1 MSKVSKREELLQ
13 RAIALYNQ
21 DYKLVSISRELGIHV
36 STLRNWLR
44 KAGYKAKKNPHG
56 ANPQEEKPKEDTD
69 PLQTALEEKLDEAVK
84 EETQLKAH
92 DARIAE
98 DKDLLELAQAQSS
111 PGEKYQSYVAATAV
125 KLMRDHVKN
134 IRGPRTIKELSEL
147 DQIVRRNLGLDNRG
161 GGSGKVQI
169 DISILNNTK
178 ADKGKGA
185 VDIDSKKVIDVKPLE
200 DK

>member
-1 MSKVSKREELLQ
+1 LSKVSKKEELLQ
-13 RAIALYNQ
+13 RAVALYKQ
-21 DYKLVSISRELGIHV
+21 DYKLISISRELDVHT
-36 STLRNWLR
+36 STLRRWLR
-44 KAGYKAKKNPHG
+44 NAGYGAKKNPHG
-56 ANPQEEKPKEDTD
+56 ANPVNEEKKDAD
-69 PLQTALEEKLDEAVK
+69 PLQDALEEKLDEAVK

-125 KLMRDHVKN
+125 KLMRDSVKN
-134 IRGPRTIKELSEL
+134 LRGPRTIKELSEL
-147 DQIVRRNLGLDNRG
+147 DQIIRRNLGLDNR

-185 VDIDSKKVIDVKPLE
+185 VDIGSKKVIDVDPLE

>member
-1 MSKVSKREELLQ
+1 M
-13 RAIALYNQ
+13 
-21 DYKLVSISRELGIHV
+21 
-36 STLRNWLR
+36 
-44 KAGYKAKKNPHG
+44 
-56 ANPQEEKPKEDTD
+56 
-69 PLQTALEEKLDEAVK
+69 QTALEDKLDEAVE
-84 EETQLKAH
+84 EETKLKTH
-92 DARIAE
+92 DARLTE

-111 PGEKYQSYVAATAV
+111 PGEKYQAYVAATAV
-125 KLMRDHVKN
+125 KLLRDSVKN
-134 IRGPRTIKELSEL
+134 LRGPRTVKELSEL
-147 DQIVRRNLGLDNRG
+147 DQLIRRNLGLDNR